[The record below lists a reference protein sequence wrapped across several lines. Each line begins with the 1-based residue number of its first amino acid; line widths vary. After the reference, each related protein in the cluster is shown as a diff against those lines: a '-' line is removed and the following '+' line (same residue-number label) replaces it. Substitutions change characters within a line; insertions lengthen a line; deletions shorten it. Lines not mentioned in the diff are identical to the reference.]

1 MERIV
6 HPLAPFYREDSE
18 ILILGSFPSVKTRE
32 MGFFYGHPQNRFWK
46 VLAAVFGESEA
57 QTLSAKKDFLLR
69 HKIALYDVIK
79 ECDIRGS
86 SDASIRNAQ
95 PTDLRGLLDTSHITR
110 IFTNGQCAGKL
121 YRQYQEPL
129 LQKKARV
136 LPSTSPANARWTL
149 PMLIEAWQVIRSND
163 L

>member
-1 MERIV
+1 MEHIL

-32 MGFFYGHPQNRFWK
+32 TGFFYGHPQNRFWK
-46 VLAAVFGESEA
+46 VLAAIFDEPEA
-57 QTLSAKKDFLLR
+57 RTIPAKKDFLLR

-86 SDASIRNAQ
+86 ADASIRNAQ
-95 PTDLRGLLDTSHITR
+95 PADLRDILDTTRITR
-110 IFTNGQCAGKL
+110 IFANGQCAGKM

-129 LQKKARV
+129 LQKKALV

-149 PMLIEAWQVIRSND
+149 PMLKEAWQVIATIR
-163 L
+163 